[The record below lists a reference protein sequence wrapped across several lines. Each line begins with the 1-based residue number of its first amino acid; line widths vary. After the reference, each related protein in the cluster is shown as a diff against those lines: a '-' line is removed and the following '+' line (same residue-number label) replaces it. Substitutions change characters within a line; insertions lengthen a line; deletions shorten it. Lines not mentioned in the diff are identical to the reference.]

1 MNEIKLSKRLK
12 AVADY
17 VDNGARL
24 ADIGSDHAYL
34 PTYLMQ
40 KAVINFAVAGEVVK
54 GPFEIAKNHVSEAYL
69 SDRIQVRLANGLGA
83 IENTDKIDTIVI
95 AGMGGILIS
104 EILEAGKEKL
114 SHVKR
119 LILQPNNHEES
130 LRQWL
135 VNHQFVIKN
144 EEILLEAGKFYEIIV
159 AEPLSKLMTEPSA
172 KPSVSLSADSMAS
185 ASRIELSLNDLTFG
199 PFLSKEKSIIFQ
211 QKWQKELNTLNKIIA
226 RLPEEQVEKRQEV
239 LNQIARIEEV
249 LR

>member
-40 KAVINFAVAGEVVK
+40 KLVIDFAVAGEVVK
-54 GPFEIAKNHVSEAYL
+54 GPFEIAKNHVSEADL
-69 SDRIQVRLANGLGA
+69 SDRIEVRLANGLGA

-114 SHVKR
+114 GHVKR

-135 VNHQFVIKN
+135 VNHQFVIKKKRFYWRLVSFTR
-144 EEILLEAGKFYEIIV
+144 LL
-159 AEPLSKLMTEPSA
+159 
-172 KPSVSLSADSMAS
+172 
-185 ASRIELSLNDLTFG
+185 
-199 PFLSKEKSIIFQ
+199 
-211 QKWQKELNTLNKIIA
+211 
-226 RLPEEQVEKRQEV
+226 LPNHSQ
-239 LNQIARIEEV
+239 N
-249 LR
+249 

>member
-40 KAVINFAVAGEVVK
+40 KAVIDFAISGEVVK
-54 GPFEIAKNHVSEAYL
+54 GPFEIAKNHVAEADL
-69 SDRIQVRLANGLGA
+69 SDRIVVRLANGLGA

-114 SHVKR
+114 SHVNR

-135 VNHQFVIKN
+135 VNHQFVIKK

-159 AEPLSKLMTEPSA
+159 AEPLSKLMTE
-172 KPSVSLSADSMAS
+172 KLSV
-185 ASRIELSLNDLTFG
+185 NDLTFG
-199 PFLSKEKSIIFQ
+199 PFLSKEKSTVFQ

-226 RLPEEQVEKRQEV
+226 RLPEEQAEKRQEV

>member
-40 KAVINFAVAGEVVK
+40 KLVIDFAVAGEVVK
-54 GPFEIAKNHVSEAYL
+54 GPFEIAKNHVAEADL
-69 SDRIQVRLANGLGA
+69 SDRIVVRLANGLGA

-114 SHVKR
+114 SPVKR

-135 VNHQFVIKN
+135 VNHQFVIKK

-159 AEPLSKLMTEPSA
+159 AEPLSKLMTE
-172 KPSVSLSADSMAS
+172 KLSV
-185 ASRIELSLNDLTFG
+185 NDLTFG
-199 PFLSKEKSIIFQ
+199 PLLSKEKSTVFQ

-226 RLPEEQVEKRQEV
+226 RLPEEQAKKRQEV

>member
-40 KAVINFAVAGEVVK
+40 KLVIDFAVAGE
-54 GPFEIAKNHVSEAYL
+54 ADL
-69 SDRIQVRLANGLGA
+69 SDRIEVRLANGLGA

-104 EILEAGKEKL
+104 EILEAGKGKL
-114 SHVKR
+114 GHVKR

-135 VNHQFVIKN
+135 LNHQFVIKK

-159 AEPLSKLMTEPSA
+159 AEPLSKLMTE
-172 KPSVSLSADSMAS
+172 KLSV
-185 ASRIELSLNDLTFG
+185 NDLTFG
-199 PFLSKEKSIIFQ
+199 PFLSKEKSTVFQ

-226 RLPEEQVEKRQEV
+226 RLPEEQAEKRQEV